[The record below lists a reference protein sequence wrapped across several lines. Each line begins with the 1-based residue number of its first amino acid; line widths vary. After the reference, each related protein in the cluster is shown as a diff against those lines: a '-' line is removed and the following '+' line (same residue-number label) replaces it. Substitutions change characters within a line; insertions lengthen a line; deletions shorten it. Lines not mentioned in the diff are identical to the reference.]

1 MSFFTNNDPVF
12 KKCKVIDYLTTFFSP
27 IFFHKMFC
35 SKCVKFMEDKKQV
48 DHNIRDIRR
57 YISVT
62 EGLQNSLDKTERL
75 YILKKHFNSNTRVL
89 EDLILILYVDC
100 QECLRKGSYISSI
113 FLHIIFK

>member
-1 MSFFTNNDPVF
+1 
-12 KKCKVIDYLTTFFSP
+12 
-27 IFFHKMFC
+27 
-35 SKCVKFMEDKKQV
+35 MEDKKQV

-75 YILKKHFNSNTRVL
+75 SILKKHFNSNTRVL